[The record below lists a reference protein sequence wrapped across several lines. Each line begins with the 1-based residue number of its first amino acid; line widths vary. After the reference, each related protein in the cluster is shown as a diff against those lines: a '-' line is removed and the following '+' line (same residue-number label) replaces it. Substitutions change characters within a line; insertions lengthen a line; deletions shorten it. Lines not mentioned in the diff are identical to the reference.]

1 MSSNRPTLGPMLKTS
16 TRLLRLLSLL
26 QSRRHWTGAEL
37 CERLEVDARTVRRDV
52 DRLRE
57 LGYPVQASAGVGGG
71 YRLAA
76 GASLPPLLLDDDE
89 AVAMVVAL
97 RSAASSVARIED
109 TAVGLLGKLDQLLP
123 ARLRRRVGALYSVT
137 LSLGQNQESPD
148 VDTLTELAGACRDHR
163 LLELDY
169 SDRGGRASSRTIE
182 PLRLVNSGRRWYLL
196 AWDRSRDDWRL
207 FRADRIRSL
216 RCGGGFVPRKFP
228 EDVAAYVQ
236 RSISQVISGEGLRV
250 RLRGSA
256 ETLAPTLP
264 PWCGVLEH
272 IDDSSSLL
280 HVRGDSAEEILAL
293 LALTGVE
300 FELIDGAERV
310 AQLREVAQRLLR
322 GLEPPAR

>member
-1 MSSNRPTLGPMLKTS
+1 MLKTS

-26 QSRRHWTGAEL
+26 QSRRHWTGPEL

-57 LGYPVQASAGVGGG
+57 LGYPVQASTGVGGG

-97 RSAASSVARIED
+97 RSATGSVARIED
-109 TAVGLLGKLDQLLP
+109 TTVGLLGKLDQLLP
-123 ARLRRRVGALYSVT
+123 ARLRRRVSALYSVT
-137 LSLGQNQESPD
+137 VSLANSEASPD

-163 LLELDY
+163 LIELEY
-169 SDRGGRASSRTIE
+169 SDRNSRASQRSIE
-182 PLRLVNSGRRWYLL
+182 PLRLVSAGRRWYLL

-207 FRADRIRSL
+207 FRADRIVAV
-216 RCGGGFVPRKFP
+216 RCGIGGFAPRKFP

-236 RSISQVISGEGLRV
+236 RAISQSNHSPSLRA

-256 ETLAPTLP
+256 ESLAPCLP

-272 IDDSSSLL
+272 LDEHSCLL
-280 HVRGDSAEEILAL
+280 HVRGETPEEMMAL

-300 FELIDGAERV
+300 FELLDADERLP
-310 AQLREVAQRLLR
+310 QLREVAQRLLR
-322 GLEPPAR
+322 AVQ

>member
-1 MSSNRPTLGPMLKTS
+1 MLKTS

-57 LGYPVQASAGVGGG
+57 LGYPVQASTGVGGG
-71 YRLAA
+71 YQLAA

-97 RSAASSVARIED
+97 RSAAASVARIED

-123 ARLRRRVGALYSVT
+123 ARLRRRVSALYSVT
-137 LSLGQNQESPD
+137 LSLAQHEDGPD
-148 VDTLTELAGACRDHR
+148 VETLTELAGACRDHR
-163 LLELDY
+163 LIELHY
-169 SDRGGRASSRTIE
+169 SDRGGRASQRTIE
-182 PLRLVNSGRRWYLL
+182 PLRLVSSGRRWYLL
-196 AWDRSRDDWRL
+196 AWDRSREDWRL
-207 FRADRIRSL
+207 FRADRIQSAQ
-216 RCGGGFVPRKFP
+216 CGGGFAPRKFP
-228 EDVAAYVQ
+228 EDIAAYVQ
-236 RSISQVISGEGLRV
+236 RSISQVVQGEVLRA

-256 ETLAPTLP
+256 ESLAPQLP

-272 IDDSSSLL
+272 IDEHSSLL
-280 HVRGDSAEEILAL
+280 HVRGETPEEILAL

-300 FELIDGAERV
+300 FELLDAGERLP
-310 AQLREVAQRLLR
+310 QLRAVAERLLR
-322 GLEPPAR
+322 AVQ

>member
-1 MSSNRPTLGPMLKTS
+1 MLKTS

-26 QSRRHWTGAEL
+26 QSRRHWTGADL

-57 LGYPVQASAGVGGG
+57 LGYPVQASTGVGGG

-97 RSAASSVARIED
+97 RSAAGSVARIED
-109 TAVGLLGKLDQLLP
+109 TTVGLLGKLDQLLP
-123 ARLRRRVGALYSVT
+123 ARLRRRVSALYSVT
-137 LSLGQNQESPD
+137 VSLAHDEPGPD

-163 LLELDY
+163 LLDLDY
-169 SDRGGRASSRTIE
+169 SDRSGRASRRSIE
-182 PLRLVNSGRRWYLL
+182 PLRLVSAGRRWYLL
-196 AWDRSRDDWRL
+196 AWDRSREDWRL
-207 FRADRIRSL
+207 FRADRIVAL
-216 RCGGGFVPRKFP
+216 RCGGGGFAPRKFP

-236 RSISQVISGEGLRV
+236 RAISQSNQAPALRA

-256 ETLAPTLP
+256 EQLAPNLP
-264 PWCGVLEH
+264 PWCGLLEH
-272 IDDSSSLL
+272 LDEHSSLL
-280 HVRGDSAEEILAL
+280 HVRGDSPEEILAL

-300 FELIDGAERV
+300 FELLDADERLP
-310 AQLREVAQRLLR
+310 QLREVAQRLLR
-322 GLEPPAR
+322 AVQ

>member
-1 MSSNRPTLGPMLKTS
+1 MLKTS

-57 LGYPVQASAGVGGG
+57 LGYPVQASTGVGGG

-76 GASLPPLLLDDDE
+76 GATLPPLLLDDDE

-137 LSLGQNQESPD
+137 LSLGRNDESPD

-163 LLELDY
+163 LLELEY

-196 AWDRSRDDWRL
+196 AWDRSREDWRL
-207 FRADRIRSL
+207 FRADRIRAL
-216 RCGGGFVPRKFP
+216 RCAGGFVPRKFP

-236 RSISQVISGEGLRV
+236 RSISQVMTGDGLRV
-250 RLRGSA
+250 RLRGRA
-256 ETLAPTLP
+256 ETLAPGLP

-272 IDDSSSLL
+272 IDDTSSLL

-300 FELIDGAERV
+300 FELIDGHERR
-310 AQLREVAQRLLR
+310 QELREVAQRLLR
-322 GLEPPAR
+322 GLEAGPG

>member
-1 MSSNRPTLGPMLKTS
+1 MLKTS

-26 QSRRHWTGAEL
+26 QSRRHWTGADL

-57 LGYPVQASAGVGGG
+57 LGYPVQASTGVGGG

-97 RSAASSVARIED
+97 RSATASVARIED

-123 ARLRRRVGALYSVT
+123 ARLRRRVSALYSVT
-137 LSLGQNQESPD
+137 VSLKQREEGPD
-148 VDTLTELAGACRDHR
+148 VETLTELAGACRDH
-163 LLELDY
+163 LLIEMDY
-169 SDRGGRASSRTIE
+169 NDRGGRATRRTIE
-182 PLRLVNSGRRWYLL
+182 PLRLVSSGRRWYLL
-196 AWDRSRDDWRL
+196 AWDRSREDWRL
-207 FRADRIRSL
+207 FRADRIQAA
-216 RCGGGFVPRKFP
+216 RCGGGGFVPRVFP

-236 RSISQVISGEGLRV
+236 RAISQPLHGPTVRA

-256 ETLAPTLP
+256 ESLTASLP

-272 IDDSSSLL
+272 IDEHSCLL
-280 HVRGDSAEEILAL
+280 HVRGETPEEILAL

-300 FELIDGAERV
+300 FELVDAGERRPELRAVAE
-310 AQLREVAQRLLR
+310 RLLR
-322 GLEPPAR
+322 AVQ